1 MSIHSV
7 HGCPQNIITV
17 ERYFKIFRTV
27 FTTTVIAYHW
37 VQNDKIRVLY
47 TIIKNKLVNKA
58 TDLVFYRVIFIFITI
73 KQFCFKQL
81 IFVLN
86 ASVN

>member
-1 MSIHSV
+1 M
-7 HGCPQNIITV
+7 
-17 ERYFKIFRTV
+17 FRTV

-58 TDLVFYRVIFIFITI
+58 TDLIF
-73 KQFCFKQL
+73 
-81 IFVLN
+81 
-86 ASVN
+86 